1 MNVQKTLVIVLLITM
16 SLSLLGTY
24 SSLQRISGLKS
35 LTGAWENGT
44 TTRGSVNLTISQLV
58 NINFTQDRVNFGAG
72 FVTPGLAACQLE
84 TNTANPSCG
93 WTYTTPRSALTLENQ
108 GNANVKLNLTNLNYS
123 QSFIGGTNPGY
134 AWSWNDPENDALQNT
149 CARAAPVNVINEDT
163 FVNISA
169 TNEVLNSSSQ
179 ICSMFNASDSNDVI
193 NISFRLLIPSDAVAE
208 TGKFDTWTATVVA
221 V

>member
-72 FVTPGLAACQLE
+72 FVTATACYLE
-84 TNTANPSCG
+84 TSKANVGCDSFNSNVLP
-93 WTYTTPRSALTLENQ
+93 LLLENQ
-108 GNANVKLNLTNLNYS
+108 GNANVKLNLSNLNYS

-208 TGKFDTWTATVVA
+208 TGKFDTWTATAVV
-221 V
+221 

>member
-72 FVTPGLAACQLE
+72 FVTPGLAACALE
-84 TNTANPSCG
+84 TSIVNPNCG
-93 WTYTTPRSALTLENQ
+93 WTYSSTRLPSLLENQ
-108 GNANVKLNLTNLNYS
+108 GNANVKLNL
-123 QSFIGGTNPGY
+123 
-134 AWSWNDPENDALQNT
+134 
-149 CARAAPVNVINEDT
+149 
-163 FVNISA
+163 
-169 TNEVLNSSSQ
+169 
-179 ICSMFNASDSNDVI
+179 SN
-193 NISFRLLIPSDAVAE
+193 
-208 TGKFDTWTATVVA
+208 
-221 V
+221 